1 MKGAILAIVLVL
13 GTCLIIQMPMKVKG
27 DTIQLNWIKTD
38 TDFKLGGGQSM
49 DGYLRVNESD
59 VITVNWKDGFI
70 AYGYKVHIYICSFD
84 IALNYNAI
92 NYSAAVTA
100 GLQVTTSLWSQL
112 GFPYTYAAV
121 SNDSSGHYD
130 GLTNPLSSPQEFW
143 IEVVRDVMLYISIDV
158 AQTLGP
164 QTFNVTVTPDNN
176 SINNQVKNLTNTVSV
191 LNEIVTD
198 LFAELYS
205 TQAQI
210 NVLSDQLS
218 QLTMNE
224 TSDYARLEALIQ
236 SIDSSL
242 GQNITDLWTALSE
255 NDTDLMSQLVSN
267 ITNLTDQLS
276 LLNSTLNHR
285 ISNIPKYNDTPI
297 WDELNAVK
305 RPINA
310 TYLNQT
316 VVNQTVV
323 NKTEVQP
330 IRYINKT
337 VETNTPSA
345 YIASTGLGVVGGI
358 IGGFI
363 IATILIRRKKP
374 DIVNT
379 KNVEPHEVPKK

>member
-1 MKGAILAIVLVL
+1 
-13 GTCLIIQMPMKVKG
+13 
-27 DTIQLNWIKTD
+27 
-38 TDFKLGGGQSM
+38 
-49 DGYLRVNESD
+49 
-59 VITVNWKDGFI
+59 
-70 AYGYKVHIYICSFD
+70 
-84 IALNYNAI
+84 
-92 NYSAAVTA
+92 
-100 GLQVTTSLWSQL
+100 
-112 GFPYTYAAV
+112 
-121 SNDSSGHYD
+121 
-130 GLTNPLSSPQEFW
+130 
-143 IEVVRDVMLYISIDV
+143 
-158 AQTLGP
+158 
-164 QTFNVTVTPDNN
+164 
-176 SINNQVKNLTNTVSV
+176 
-191 LNEIVTD
+191 
-198 LFAELYS
+198 
-205 TQAQI
+205 
-210 NVLSDQLS
+210 
-218 QLTMNE
+218 MNE

-276 LLNSTLNHR
+276 LLNSTLNH
-285 ISNIPKYNDTPI
+285 TPI